1 MCTNIC
7 RGCRYVHR
15 FIILDWLQIIKP
27 KMKTAAIGENSNV
40 LEFRQNEHGIITVY
54 TAGGYACLTIV
65 PRDDCGSIRDAVLD
79 WVDTL
84 PDDSPARF
92 TDVYRTL
99 VKLRAE
105 VEALPL

>member
-1 MCTNIC
+1 MH
-7 RGCRYVHR
+7 G
-15 FIILDWLQIIKP
+15 FIILDWFQVIKT
-27 KMKTAAIGENSNV
+27 KMKTATIGKPGIT
-40 LEFRQNEHGIITVY
+40 LEFRQNEHGILTVY

-65 PRDDCGSIRDAVLD
+65 PKDDCGSIRDAVLD

-92 TDVYRTL
+92 TDVFRSL
-99 VKLRAE
+99 VELRAE